1 MADKEN
7 KFSDNTEGSY
17 YVDEECTACEVCV
30 STAPD
35 NFKMA
40 DDGSHAFVY
49 KQPENEDEKAVCEDA
64 LESCPADAIGNDG

>member
-7 KFSDNTEGSY
+7 KLNDNAQGPY
-17 YVDEECTACEVCV
+17 YVDEECTACEVCAG
-30 STAPD
+30 TAPD

-49 KQPENEDEKAVCEDA
+49 KQPENDDEKAVCEDA